1 MSSEHRHLKQ
11 HLDDLSKKTELS
23 VEQKDHYRMYWDYT
37 SPYSNKVRAYFNYK
51 EIPYKLMQTTT
62 EDYREKIPAM
72 VGMSIIPVI
81 LTPDDEVMQDSTP
94 MMEWFEKKYPEKSA
108 IPEDSR
114 LAWIMW
120 LIEEFSDEY
129 MPRFAMRTRWGTEAS
144 QRTLSSRIARSF
156 TYGHPTEI
164 TKMGSQM
171 ILDRQS
177 GFNVAIA
184 IEKEEDCQSVD
195 QQLLDFLKILDTHL
209 SEYAYLLG
217 DRPSIAD
224 FAIFGSLWA
233 QGFNDP
239 WAAEILEVNAP
250 QVCNWL
256 QEIANIGDSR
266 GCLGRDEFGDWLDL
280 ESELPDTLI
289 QLVSFIA
296 KTYLPQALGYRDAM
310 ITGDKR
316 FTATIYGIETELFA
330 FEYRAGTFAE
340 LQQKFANL
348 EVPQQAWIE
357 TALTSSGLF
366 PSLMAGEIK
375 PNPHF
380 AKLTVPFVTDPALN
394 GLAYKGED
402 PQIIV
407 N

>member
-1 MSSEHRHLKQ
+1 MSSKQTHLEQQQSTLATKTILSDKQ
-11 HLDDLSKKTELS
+11 
-23 VEQKDHYRMYWDYT
+23 QDHYRVYWDYT
-37 SPYSNKVRAYFNYK
+37 SYYSNKFRAYLNYK
-51 EIPYKLMQTTT
+51 NIPYKLMQTTS
-62 EDYREKIPAM
+62 EDYMTKIPEL
-72 VGMSIIPVI
+72 VGMPIIPVVI
-81 LTPDDEVMQDSTP
+81 TPDDKIMQDSTP
-94 MMEWFEKKYPEKSA
+94 MMEWFEKEYPEKSA
-108 IPEDSR
+108 IPDDAR

-129 MPRFAMRTRWGTEAS
+129 MVRFAMRTRWGTEAS
-144 QRTLSSRIARSF
+144 QQTLSSRIARGF
-156 TYGHPTEI
+156 TYGHHTEI

-177 GFNVAIA
+177 GFNGPLA

-195 QQLLDFLKILDTHL
+195 QQLLDLLKILDAHL

-224 FAIFGSLWA
+224 FAIFGPLWA
-233 QGFNDP
+233 HGFNDP
-239 WAAEILEVNAP
+239 WSAEILEVNAP

-256 QEIANIGDSR
+256 QEMANIGDTR
-266 GCLGRDEFGDWLDL
+266 GCLGREEFGDWLDL
-280 ESELPDTLI
+280 ESELPVTLI
-289 QLVSFIA
+289 QLISFIA

-310 ITGDKR
+310 VSGDKR
-316 FTATIYGIETELFA
+316 FTTTVYGIETELPKFD
-330 FEYRAGTFAE
+330 YRAGTFAE